1 MRQSRLLK
9 TENTLI
15 DDISDSGIDITEIT
29 LEERIIEDEQPL
41 DDVEKDSYHTSTKVV
56 KSGSL
61 LEIYDFGRDINLG
74 NKRRRLKPEGVEK
87 VIKVKTKEEAKEIL
101 KASSRRSKRM
111 IKRLIKANSFFWI
124 REKTGKPYL
133 PITLTLT
140 FKENITELKEANYE
154 FTKFIRRLNYEVN
167 QIEKRD
173 LKLSNLKYLAVYE
186 LQERGAV
193 HYHMIFFNLP
203 YIENIYVRMRE
214 IWGIENRILV
224 GGKNKSFSKI
234 KDQKNLEKIIDYFTK
249 YIQKSVFEN
258 KNPRQKKYIASKG
271 LIKPLESSFAEIV
284 NLVKMRLPEDTLKY
298 KWDGESEYNNFQIE
312 EGVSD
317 KERARIFLARPKSF
331 LRWFN
336 YYQYDLS
343 NDKEL
348 SDDIDDIL
356 TKHSLDDIA
365 F

>member
-1 MRQSRLLK
+1 
-9 TENTLI
+9 
-15 DDISDSGIDITEIT
+15 
-29 LEERIIEDEQPL
+29 
-41 DDVEKDSYHTSTKVV
+41 
-56 KSGSL
+56 
-61 LEIYDFGRDINLG
+61 
-74 NKRRRLKPEGVEK
+74 
-87 VIKVKTKEEAKEIL
+87 
-101 KASSRRSKRM
+101 
-111 IKRLIKANSFFWI
+111 
-124 REKTGKPYL
+124 
-133 PITLTLT
+133 
-140 FKENITELKEANYE
+140 
-154 FTKFIRRLNYEVN
+154 
-167 QIEKRD
+167 
-173 LKLSNLKYLAVYE
+173 
-186 LQERGAV
+186 
-193 HYHMIFFNLP
+193 
-203 YIENIYVRMRE
+203 MRE

-317 KERARIFLARPKSF
+317 KERARLFLARPNSF

-336 YYQYDLS
+336 YSQYDLS